1 MEVLAKSSESV
12 AITEINYKSEI
23 ALCPTTRKVCN
34 DYFDVYEKIS
44 EVFMVVMI
52 AYLYAFFSNRMKQVS
67 IL

>member
-12 AITEINYKSEI
+12 AITGINYKSEI
-23 ALCPTTRKVCN
+23 ALCPTTMKVYN
-34 DYFDVYEKIS
+34 NYFDVYEKIS